1 MHTHAATFHIRLLR
15 KRWYKNPEL
24 NGKNEPFV
32 YAAKF
37 QNTELLKQ
45 PENQEVSYL
54 TAMIQ
59 NNVDKWDQ
67 TSKSNLDERIFY
79 GRVMGMAKKVTLKAV
94 EKCDTRIFEIF
105 KEYLD
110 ENGNLE
116 NNDSR
121 NSESDFNLDVESSE
135 NDEENDC
142 SFLHL
147 QNPMKRPKKG
157 RPKGTK
163 RIKSVTE
170 ISGKNKRHCKIC
182 GKVGH
187 YSNTCINNP
196 NRSKGK
202 K

>member
-1 MHTHAATFHIRLLR
+1 MMHTHAATFHIQLIR

-37 QNTELLKQ
+37 QNTELPKQ
-45 PENQEVSYL
+45 SKNQEVPYL
-54 TAMIQ
+54 TAIIQ

-67 TSKSNLDERIFY
+67 KSKTNLDERIFY
-79 GRVMGMAKKVTLKAV
+79 GKVMGIAKKVTLKVV
-94 EKCDTRIFEIF
+94 ENHDTRIFEIF

-121 NSESDFNLDVESSE
+121 YNEPDLNLNVESSE

-147 QNPMKRPKKG
+147 QNSMKRPKKG

-170 ISGKNKRHCKIC
+170 ISSKNKHHCKIC
-182 GKVGH
+182 GEVEH
-187 YSNTCINNP
+187 YSNTCIRNP
-196 NRSKGK
+196 NHKGK
-202 K
+202 

>member
-1 MHTHAATFHIRLLR
+1 M
-15 KRWYKNPEL
+15 
-24 NGKNEPFV
+24 

-45 PENQEVSYL
+45 PENQEVPYL

-59 NNVDKWDQ
+59 NNIDKWDQ
-67 TSKSNLDERIFY
+67 TSKSNLDKRIFY
-79 GRVMGMAKKVTLKAV
+79 GRVMGMAKKVTIKAV
-94 EKCDTRIFEIF
+94 EKRDTQIFEIF

-135 NDEENDC
+135 NDEENNC

-157 RPKGTK
+157 RLKGTK

-170 ISGKNKRHCKIC
+170 IFSKNKRYCKIC
-182 GKVGH
+182 GEVGH
-187 YSNTCINNP
+187 YSNMCINNP